1 MTKPK
6 LLDISTLFNVV
17 TYAANVRKSPTWI
30 YKLSKDKLLKSI
42 VIDKTKFIVDDANP
56 QCIYVDVSLLK
67 NTSTYAKLKK
77 CTIAT
82 VNNHIREGLVETVTI
97 DKTLFVVA

>member
-17 TYAANVRKSPTWI
+17 TYATNVRKSPTWI

-42 VIDKTKFIVDDANP
+42 VIDKTKFIVDDANH

-67 NTSTYAKLKK
+67 KTSTYAKLKK